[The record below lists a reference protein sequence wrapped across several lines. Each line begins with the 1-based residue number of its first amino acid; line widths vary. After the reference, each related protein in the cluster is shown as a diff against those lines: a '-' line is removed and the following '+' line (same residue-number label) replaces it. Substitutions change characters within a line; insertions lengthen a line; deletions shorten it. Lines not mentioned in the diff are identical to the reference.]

1 MAETDINEYNL
12 SSSERKQSLKISI
25 INNQKIY
32 SILTNKETG
41 QKYISSIT
49 LNELRQ
55 LCKVFL
61 LIQTIQEAF
70 LIIKNSIEAGKIT
83 LSEDP
88 KGEDIIIE
96 YNTSLQNQDY
106 PPFDIKLLLNK
117 SNEELPSIGSSTQ
130 NTTENQETIV
140 KPKVKGPTMR
150 FEYIEPKLQAHQ
162 NMNVNQNINN
172 YYPRSNSAVQRRKLS
187 NSQNNLNQV
196 RKINIAQV
204 NQTNNFG
211 KYTNQENY
219 YNINPGKTDFMI
231 NQNMY
236 NNNIYNNLNYKT
248 VSDYSTMT
256 FESKPFVIPKYKAQ
270 IPNPSL
276 VNNNLNNN
284 NYFDLKSNH
293 NIIIERRPRMI
304 NKSANQGRENR
315 AFSTPSSQNARNF
328 NQNQNIYQP
337 NATNNPYQTNT
348 FIRQNN
354 LKTNIPYDRNTERII
369 ANQKY
374 NLNNQN
380 NLNQQNLRNQFVNQ
394 SQQHQQGIRQ
404 VSSYTNKRMPAL
416 QQFKQQTSHEISQTK
431 TQMFNQP
438 INSQFKS
445 QQSNPIPNNI
455 PSLTQNNYDK
465 QISQQQIAL
474 AQMASMQNQEN
485 PNFRD
490 LAAITLK
497 ENIQTLDVPEERPYE
512 QSNQLQLQ
520 QQQSQQQSQLQQ
532 AELQEEQKEEEQ
544 TDLNIEA
551 LFITEEGKVI
561 FRNGLLRGIIHK
573 YAEIDDVVSR
583 IQDIL
588 LKGVKFH
595 LVYKAFDLDDKAQT
609 FHEKCDEL
617 DMSLVLIETDND
629 ARFGGFTT
637 KSWKGNCVKKKD
649 NNAFVFNLE
658 TRKIFEII
666 ENEPA
671 IGGYPK
677 FGPVFFGCQIRI
689 YDNFFTKG
697 GSTCHRGLNYNT
709 NEDFELTNGEQKY
722 LVKDIEV
729 YRLETIDV
737 S

>member
-41 QKYISSIT
+41 QQYISSIT

-162 NMNVNQNINN
+162 NMNVNQNLNN

-354 LKTNIPYDRNTERII
+354 LKTNIPYDRNTEKII